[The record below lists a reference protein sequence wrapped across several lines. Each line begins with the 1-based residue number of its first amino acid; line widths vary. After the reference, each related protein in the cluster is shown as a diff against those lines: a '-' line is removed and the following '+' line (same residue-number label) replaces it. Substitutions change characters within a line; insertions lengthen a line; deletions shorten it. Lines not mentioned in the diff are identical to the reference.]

1 MAAAAVGNAEDR
13 LAALRPQGEDDAL
26 AGGAVL
32 GGVIQKDGEEAAE
45 LFPVAGD
52 GEGGGHVPGEGLAC
66 LEGHGLEGESAV
78 LGQVR
83 EVHVRH
89 GGLPLGVLGPGE
101 GQHLLHEGLHLPG
114 LGEDVV
120 PPAALP
126 LRQVRPF
133 QHLGV
138 GEDDGEGGLQLVG
151 GVREEL
157 ALLPPG
163 PLHRPG
169 DPEAQK
175 EAGPRQEK
183 KAQKADAEVGGHH
196 LPQGGGLQRDVHKGD
211 LGVEAVI
218 LPEVAEGVA
227 GEGAL
232 VLLLGQAVRQDGGE
246 GVGILQARVGAAGHI
261 DGGAPDLDG
270 EVGQE
275 DLIVPAALME
285 AGEEVPAPAGEG
297 LLQGHVAA
305 ALQRALGGGPDA
317 AEDDGEDDGDEAHA
331 GGHELPAEFFDHGAG
346 RQLLPPLAGVRGAH
360 ASSRQ

>member
-1 MAAAAVGNAEDR
+1 MAAAAVGNGENC
-13 LAALRPQGEDDAL
+13 LTALRPQGEDDAL

-32 GGVIQKDGEEAAE
+32 GGVVQKDGEEATE
-45 LFPVAGD
+45 LLPVAGD

-66 LEGHGLEGESAV
+66 LKGHGLEGQGAV
-78 LGQVR
+78 LREVG

-89 GGLPLGVLGPGE
+89 GGLSLGVLGPGE
-101 GQHLLHEGLHLPG
+101 GQHLLHQSLHLPG

-126 LRQVRPF
+126 LREVGGF

-169 DPEAQK
+169 DPQAQK

-196 LPQGGGLQRDVHKGD
+196 LPQGGGLQGDVHKGD

-232 VLLLGQAVRQDGGE
+232 VLLLGKAVRQDGGE
-246 GVGILQARVGAAGHI
+246 SVGILQARVGAAGHI
-261 DGGAPDLDG
+261 DGGAPDLNG

-275 DLIVPAALME
+275 DLVVPAILAE
-285 AGEEVPAPAGEG
+285 AGEEIPAPAGEG
-297 LLQGHVAA
+297 LL
-305 ALQRALGGGPDA
+305 
-317 AEDDGEDDGDEAHA
+317 
-331 GGHELPAEFFDHGAG
+331 
-346 RQLLPPLAGVRGAH
+346 
-360 ASSRQ
+360 